1 MDFGYVMGWV
11 GVGFGLLVP
20 LPQLIKILKTKSL
33 NDISMF
39 TYIFLVICLTC
50 YLIHAVYIKS
60 PVFVTAQSIN
70 LATNSAILVLLI
82 RNKIKGG

>member
-1 MDFGYVMGWV
+1 MDYGYVIGWV

-39 TYIFLVICLTC
+39 TYIFLVMCLTC
-50 YLIHAVYIKS
+50 YLIHATYIKS
-60 PVFVTAQSIN
+60 PVFITAQSLN
-70 LATNSAILVLLI
+70 LCTNGIILGLLI
-82 RNKIKGG
+82 RNHIKG